1 MKKNAK
7 RALSLFLTLI
17 MLISTMSVGFFGITS
32 FAATAAEI
40 QAFESYVGASSGD
53 ATIETTSG
61 KYFADDS
68 NDHTGN
74 ASTLYKNVIYS
85 GSAQSVAS
93 VSNVAIRDS
102 GALQSF
108 DVYYPATVLMYDGV
122 TTPQFG
128 ISIRNVK
135 SVIGVLH

>member
-1 MKKNAK
+1 
-7 RALSLFLTLI
+7 
-17 MLISTMSVGFFGITS
+17 MLVSTMSVGFFGITS

-40 QAFESYVGASSGD
+40 QAFESYVGAASGD
-53 ATIETTSG
+53 ATIETTYG
-61 KYFADDS
+61 KYFAHDT

-85 GSAQSVAS
+85 GNAQSVAS

-108 DVYYPATVLMYDGV
+108 DVY
-122 TTPQFG
+122 
-128 ISIRNVK
+128 
-135 SVIGVLH
+135 